1 MTRANSSSHPG
12 AWKRCE
18 RFLVRNPWEKGGDCK
33 RATFAKFVASG
44 ERGLELECCMQLKK
58 SKEVEEND
66 KGQYKTWDKVLD
78 HFQNDLD
85 RARRFVAIAKGPLG
99 LVSWR
104 LESARCL
111 QFTCVPV
118 LSVLAKDVDRQE

>member
-1 MTRANSSSHPG
+1 M
-12 AWKRCE
+12 K
-18 RFLVRNPWEKGGDCK
+18 
-33 RATFAKFVASG
+33 
-44 ERGLELECCMQLKK
+44 LKK

-66 KGQYKTWDKVLD
+66 KGKYKTWDKVLD

-85 RARRFVAIAKGPLG
+85 RARRFVAMRRGQAKGPLG